1 MWPRTLFRKV
11 NGIYS
16 SVKLL
21 FNWQKVTRLRDME
34 TRQGFW
40 VIVAAVLTACNQQV
54 PIQQDVKV
62 QRGEAVQRVTPEP
75 KPFIEEVPQPKPV
88 IEAPVPAKPQ
98 STTVAGKNIEGKPAE
113 VKPLG
118 PIQKVGDYSLLGF
131 DRLASFAYEVPDDPI
146 TEPKAKE
153 ILEKNEIP
161 DSVKKF
167 DKQKIALKG
176 YMLPLKVEDGKIT
189 ELLILRDQSMCC
201 YGAVPKINEW
211 VSVRMPK
218 GKGVK
223 PVMDVPVTIFGTL
236 KVGEVLENGY
246 LVGIYEMDGERLD
259 GPIDL

>member
-1 MWPRTLFRKV
+1 M
-11 NGIYS
+11 I
-16 SVKLL
+16 
-21 FNWQKVTRLRDME
+21 
-34 TRQGFW
+34 
-40 VIVAAVLTACNQQV
+40 VIVFIAAACTDQV
-54 PIQQDVKV
+54 PTQKNVKV
-62 QRGEAVQRVTPEP
+62 ERGEVVLRVSNPEP
-75 KPFIEEVPQPKPV
+75 EPFIEEIPETKGPLL
-88 IEAPVPAKPQ
+88 EAPVPQKPEAVV
-98 STTVAGKNIEGKPAE
+98 VAAGNVDESSPEGTDKKP
-113 VKPLG
+113 VQPKPLG
-118 PIQKVGDYSLLGF
+118 PVQKIGDYSLLGF

-161 DSVKKF
+161 ESVKKF

-218 GKGVK
+218 GKGVR

>member
-1 MWPRTLFRKV
+1 
-11 NGIYS
+11 
-16 SVKLL
+16 
-21 FNWQKVTRLRDME
+21 ME
-34 TRQGFW
+34 IRQGFL
-40 VIVAAVLTACNQQV
+40 VVAMAVSMACNQEV

-62 QRGEAVQRVTPEP
+62 QRGESVQRVTPEP
-75 KPFIEEVPQPKPV
+75 EPFIEEVSALKPV
-88 IEAPVPAKPQ
+88 VEAPVPAKPE
-98 STTVAGKNIEGKPAE
+98 STTVAAKNTEA
-113 VKPLG
+113 KPLG
-118 PIQKVGDYSLLGF
+118 PIQKIGDYALLGF

-161 DSVKKF
+161 ESVKKF

-223 PVMDVPVTIFGTL
+223 PVMDVPVTIFGRL

-259 GPIDL
+259 GPIGL

>member
-1 MWPRTLFRKV
+1 MNYCYQT
-11 NGIYS
+11 G
-16 SVKLL
+16 LL
-21 FNWQKVTRLRDME
+21 
-34 TRQGFW
+34 GFA
-40 VIVAAVLTACNQQV
+40 ILIALGCTDQV
-54 PIQQDVKV
+54 PIQSNVKV
-62 QRGEAVQRVTPEP
+62 KGGEVILRKVKAEP
-75 KPFIEEVPQPKPV
+75 QPFIEEIAVPEEDVLEALVPQKPELV
-88 IEAPVPAKPQ
+88 
-98 STTVAGKNIEGKPAE
+98 TVAEGNIDETSPERTDETPVQPKLLE
-113 VKPLG
+113 
-118 PIQKVGDYSLLGF
+118 PIQKIGDYSLLGF

-176 YMLPLKVEDGKIT
+176 FMLPLKVEDGKIS

-211 VSVRMPK
+211 VSVRMSQ
-218 GKGVK
+218 GKGVI
-223 PVMDVPVTIFGTL
+223 PVMDVPVTIYGTL

-259 GPIDL
+259 LPIDL